1 MKGWFYESSKMKN
14 KKIKD
19 NFCVYE
25 ALRNEIISFQQIHEN
40 LHMAVFSGLNF
51 CLYCANIIM

>member
-1 MKGWFYESSKMKN
+1 MKCWFYESSKVKKVKN

-40 LHMAVFSGLNF
+40 LHMAVSALTSKNF
-51 CLYCANIIM
+51 Y